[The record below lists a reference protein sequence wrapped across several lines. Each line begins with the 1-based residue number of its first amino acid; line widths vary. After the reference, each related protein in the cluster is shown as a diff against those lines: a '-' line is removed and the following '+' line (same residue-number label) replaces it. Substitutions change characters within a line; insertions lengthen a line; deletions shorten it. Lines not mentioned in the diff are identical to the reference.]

1 MTTGGG
7 RRAAGVAPGAASL
20 PAAHIR
26 SPQNERMKRL
36 RKLHERRHRQAL
48 GATLV
53 EGRRFVEDALA
64 SGRPIRQVIFTERF
78 AAAPEGWRLL
88 ERLAAADTA
97 LALVPEALL
106 ADVAVTETPQGILA
120 EVEVEPPAPIAAS
133 WWQAASHAP
142 VPVVLLPDRVQDP
155 GNLGTLLRAVEGLG
169 AAGAIMVPG
178 TVDPFHPRA
187 VRAAAAASL
196 RVELRSAPSAARAAE
211 EARAAGLEVWVAD
224 AGGELAAWEV
234 DWSRPALLI
243 VGNEGAGVSPEAVR
257 AASGRVAI
265 PLAGAVG
272 SLNAAMAGTILLYEA
287 ARQLASHRA
296 VQEGRGGAGTPP
308 AHRPA
313 GSS

>member
-1 MTTGGG
+1 M
-7 RRAAGVAPGAASL
+7 ASGAAAW
-20 PAAHIR
+20 PAAVIR
-26 SPQNERMKRL
+26 SPQNERIKRL
-36 RKLHERRHRQAL
+36 RKLHERRHRNAL
-48 GATLV
+48 EATLV
-53 EGRRFVEDALA
+53 EGRRFVEEALA
-64 SGRPIRQVIFTERF
+64 AGRRIRQVIFTERF
-78 AAAPEGWRLL
+78 AATAEGWRLL
-88 ERLAAADTA
+88 ERLTAAGTA
-97 LALVPEALL
+97 LAQVPEALL

-120 EVEVEPPAPIAAS
+120 EVEVEPPEPADAS
-133 WWQAASHAP
+133 WWQAVRDAP

-169 AAGAIMVPG
+169 AAGAVLVPG

-196 RVELRSAPSAARAAE
+196 RVALRSAASAARAAE

-224 AGGELAAWEV
+224 ADGELASWEV
-234 DWSRPALLI
+234 DWSRPALVL

-287 ARQLASHRA
+287 ARQLASRRA
-296 VQEGRGGAGTPP
+296 R
-308 AHRPA
+308 
-313 GSS
+313 

>member
-1 MTTGGG
+1 MTTGGN
-7 RRAAGVAPGAASL
+7 RRAPGVAPGAAAW
-20 PAAHIR
+20 PAVVIR
-26 SPQNERMKRL
+26 SPQNERIKRL
-36 RKLHERRHRQAL
+36 RKLHERRHRSAL

-53 EGRRFVEDALA
+53 EGRRFVEEALA
-64 SGRPIRQVIFTERF
+64 SGRRVRQVIFTERF
-78 AAAPEGWRLL
+78 AATAEGWRLL
-88 ERLAAADTA
+88 ERLAAEGAA
-97 LALVPEALL
+97 LAQVPEALL

-120 EVEVEPPAPIAAS
+120 EVEVEPPEPADAP
-133 WWQAASHAP
+133 WWQAVGDAP

-169 AAGAIMVPG
+169 AAGAVLVPG

-196 RVELRSAPSAARAAE
+196 RVALRSAASAARAAE
-211 EARAAGLEVWVAD
+211 EARAAGLQVWVAD
-224 AGGELAAWEV
+224 AGGELAIWEV
-234 DWSRPALLI
+234 DWSRPALVI

-287 ARQLASHRA
+287 ARQLGSRRA
-296 VQEGRGGAGTPP
+296 T
-308 AHRPA
+308 
-313 GSS
+313 